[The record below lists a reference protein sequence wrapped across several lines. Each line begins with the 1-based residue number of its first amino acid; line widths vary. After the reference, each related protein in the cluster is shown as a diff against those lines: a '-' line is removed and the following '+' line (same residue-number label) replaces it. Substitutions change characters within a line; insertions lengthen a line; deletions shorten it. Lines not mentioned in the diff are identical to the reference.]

1 MNMQSKGMINNETK
15 NQITR
20 AVTIKPRLDYAVM
33 LTDKILGVLTET
45 RLDLIKNQNLA
56 QQKKDGVFV
65 KSASVNEP
73 SYTFEIFFTIEALR
87 QVRRRIDSIFGL
99 GNVTHVLGPTISI
112 VRTVRSHLFCLFP
125 YIDMELGELS
135 IILGGLIIDA
145 GHLVG
150 ACINFEKENQMATML
165 MDEAKLIADSKFS
178 KQFPNLDFS

>member
-1 MNMQSKGMINNETK
+1 MTNDQTID
-15 NQITR
+15 QITR
-20 AVTIKPRLDYAVM
+20 AVTIKPRLDYAVV

-45 RLDLIKNQNLA
+45 KTDLIKNRNLTQQNMESVA
-56 QQKKDGVFV
+56 V
-65 KSASVNEP
+65 KSIFVNES
-73 SYTFEIFFTIEALR
+73 SYTFEIFFAIEALR

-125 YIDMELGELS
+125 HIDMELGELS

-145 GHLVG
+145 GHLVD
-150 ACINFEKENQMATML
+150 ACIDFEKENQTAIML

>member
-1 MNMQSKGMINNETK
+1 
-15 NQITR
+15 
-20 AVTIKPRLDYAVM
+20 M
-33 LTDKILGVLTET
+33 LFRSGVLTET

-73 SYTFEIFFTIEALR
+73 SYTLEIFFTIEVLR

-99 GNVTHVLGPTISI
+99 GNMVHALGPTISI

-125 YIDMELGELS
+125 YVDMELGELS

-145 GHLVG
+145 GHLVD
-150 ACINFEKENQMATML
+150 ACIDFEKENHTATML

>member
-1 MNMQSKGMINNETK
+1 MNIESKDMINSETK

-20 AVTIKPRLDYAVM
+20 AVTIKPRLDYAIM

-45 RLDLIKNQNLA
+45 KLDLIRNQNLI
-56 QQKKDGVFV
+56 QQKRDNVFV
-65 KSASVNEP
+65 KSVPVNEP
-73 SYTFEIFFTIEALR
+73 SYTFEIFFTVEALR

-99 GNVTHVLGPTISI
+99 SNVAHALGPTISM

-135 IILGGLIIDA
+135 VILGGLIIDA
-145 GHLVG
+145 GHLVD
-150 ACINFEKENQMATML
+150 ACIDFEKENHTATML

>member
-1 MNMQSKGMINNETK
+1 MINSETK

-20 AVTIKPRLDYAVM
+20 AVTIKPRLDYAIM

-45 RLDLIKNQNLA
+45 KLDLIRNQNLI
-56 QQKKDGVFV
+56 QQKRDNVFV
-65 KSASVNEP
+65 KSVYGNES
-73 SYTFEIFFTIEALR
+73 SYTFEIFFTVEALR

-99 GNVTHVLGPTISI
+99 SNVAHALGPTISM

-135 IILGGLIIDA
+135 VILGGLIIDA
-145 GHLVG
+145 GHLVD
-150 ACINFEKENQMATML
+150 AYVNFEKENQTATML